1 MAMPG
6 TDARKAGAALAV
18 VIAFAAPGAC
28 AQRAA
33 GAEAA
38 ADYPARPIRMIVPA
52 TPGGGTDILAR
63 LFAQRF
69 AEAYS
74 QQVVVD
80 NRGGGG
86 GIIGTELVA
95 RASPDG
101 HTLLMAFTSH
111 AINPGLYR
119 KLPYDTLND
128 FAAIALAATVPNILV
143 VHPGVPVRTV
153 EELVAY
159 VKARPGKVTFASSG
173 TGSSSHLAGVLFA
186 RMAGLDMAHI
196 PYKGGA
202 PAQADVMGGQVTLT
216 FANMQSAIPHVRGGR
231 LRGIATSGARRSA
244 AAPDVPTLDESG
256 LKGYEANSWFGLFTA
271 ARVPAPIVTKLN
283 AEVLRSLQ
291 VPEVK
296 ERMAAQGAEPIP
308 MTAPEFGQFVRAEV
322 TKWAR
327 VVKEAGAR
335 VD

>member
-1 MAMPG
+1 MSTPPKVRRTGLRVTAVA
-6 TDARKAGAALAV
+6 TALLVCGAPV
-18 VIAFAAPGAC
+18 RHGV
-28 AQRAA
+28 
-33 GAEAA
+33 A
-38 ADYPARPIRMIVPA
+38 ADAGSDYPSRPIRMIVPA

-69 AEAYS
+69 ADTFS

-101 HTLLMAFTSH
+101 YTLLMAFTSH
-111 AINPGLYR
+111 AINPGLYK
-119 KLPYDTLND
+119 KLPYDTLAD
-128 FAAIALAATVPNILV
+128 FSAIALAATVPNILV

-153 EELVAY
+153 DELIAW

-186 RMAGLDMAHI
+186 RMAGLDMVHI

-202 PAQADVMGGQVTLT
+202 PAQADVMGGQVTLI
-216 FANMQSAIPHVRGGR
+216 FANMQSALPHVRGGR
-231 LRGIATSGARRSA
+231 LRGIATSGLRRPA
-244 AAPDVPTLDESG
+244 AAPDLPTLDESG

-271 ARVPAPIVTKLN
+271 ARVPPAIVNKLN

-291 VPEVK
+291 LPEVK

-308 MTAPEFGQFVRAEV
+308 MTAPEFDKFVRAEV
-322 TKWAR
+322 VKWAR